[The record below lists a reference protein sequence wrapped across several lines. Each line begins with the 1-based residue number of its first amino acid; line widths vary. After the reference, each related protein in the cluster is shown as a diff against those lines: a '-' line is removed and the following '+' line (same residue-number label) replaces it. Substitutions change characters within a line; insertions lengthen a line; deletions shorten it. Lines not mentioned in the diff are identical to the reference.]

1 MTGPAIGDVIA
12 GYRLDELIG
21 RGGMGVVYRA
31 THVALERQGA
41 VKLIA
46 PELATNEDFRRRF
59 QRESKLAASIDHP
72 HVIPVFD
79 AGEEAGQ
86 LYVAMRL
93 VEGTDLAELLAERGR
108 LAPEEAVAVISQV
121 ADGLDAAHA
130 RGLVHRDVK
139 PANVLL
145 ESRGTGYHAYLT
157 DFGLVKA
164 VGATSGVLTQ
174 TGQWLGTPDY
184 VAPEQIM
191 GADVDARAD
200 VYALGCMLFHA
211 VAGKPPFEREITVAK
226 MYAHI
231 TDPPPSLTSVRPD
244 APPGLDAV
252 IATALGKDPAERQA
266 SAGELAAA
274 AEQALTGEAS
284 ARPPEPAPTAPA
296 PAPAPTVPAAEQD
309 ETELA
314 RTVPAPIAPRQEI
327 AGPEER
333 RSRIPF
339 RVLIPA
345 LVLGVACIAALAL
358 ILGGG
363 DDEEGVADPIPAG
376 NLTENP
382 SFEQNTAAWDVFRSD
397 LAREEAADAP
407 DGDYVVRV
415 TLAASP
421 GEYSIDDDP
430 ETVRSSRQGQL
441 YTASAW
447 VKATSSTEGQW
458 VCLSLREGLEDGD
471 EEFPFSQAAVRATA
485 SEYRQVVVTHRA
497 EESGKAIGVHVF
509 RQGDSVREDD
519 AFIVDALTVVPAPAP
534 AGEKSP
540 ECPF

>member
-46 PELATNEDFRRRF
+46 PDLATNEDFRRRF

-86 LYVAMRL
+86 LYVAMRF
-93 VEGTDLAELLAERGR
+93 VEGTDLAELLTERGR

-130 RGLVHRDVK
+130 KGLVHRDVK

-145 ESRGTGYHAYLT
+145 ESRGAGYHAYLT

-191 GADVDARAD
+191 GAEVDARAD

-244 APPGLDAV
+244 AAPGLDAV
-252 IATALGKDPAERQA
+252 IETALGKEPAGRQA

-274 AEQALTGEAS
+274 AEQALTGEA
-284 ARPPEPAPTAPA
+284 PAGPREA
-296 PAPAPTVPAAEQD
+296 PAPAPTVPAAAPAAA

-314 RTVPAPIAPRQEI
+314 RTVPAPRAPRQEI
-327 AGPEER
+327 AAPEER

-345 LVLGVACIAALAL
+345 LVLGVACVAALAL

-382 SFEQNTAAWDVFRSD
+382 SFERNTAGWDVFRSD
-397 LAREEAADAP
+397 LTREEAADAP
-407 DGDYVVRV
+407 DGDHVVRV

-447 VKATSSTEGQW
+447 VKATGSTDGQW

-471 EEFPFSQAAVRATA
+471 EEFPFSQTAVRATA

-497 EESGKAIGVHVF
+497 VESGKAIGVHVF

-519 AFIVDALTVVPAPAP
+519 AFLVDALTVVPAPAPAP